1 MALEL
6 RKAGWPKAVAL
17 TGGWDAWGKAGL
29 PVEDFGAV

>member
-17 TGGWDAWGKAGL
+17 IGGWQAWGEAGL
-29 PVEDFGAV
+29 PVADLGG

>member
-17 TGGWDAWGKAGL
+17 TGGWDALAAAGL
-29 PVEDFGAV
+29 PVEPRTS